1 MKHKANV
8 KRFFWTLNKIVGEH
22 VMVSHKFIWFMVHHF
37 ILHPPSLISS
47 SFPNSLL
54 QPSSLAHCVIL
65 SEVIVGNDN
74 FFFFFRFQ
82 ILSLGL
88 GQEKTKTFLKDVSMC
103 DNIVR
108 CWKNDYGCTQS
119 FWRRR
124 EKKKCLVP
132 DQRFVALSWRC
143 CQGEKMYDMLAY

>member
-1 MKHKANV
+1 MEGAYIYIIMIK
-8 KRFFWTLNKIVGEH
+8 
-22 VMVSHKFIWFMVHHF
+22 
-37 ILHPPSLISS
+37 
-47 SFPNSLL
+47 
-54 QPSSLAHCVIL
+54 PSSLAHCVIL

-108 CWKNDYGCTQS
+108 C
-119 FWRRR
+119 
-124 EKKKCLVP
+124 
-132 DQRFVALSWRC
+132 
-143 CQGEKMYDMLAY
+143 